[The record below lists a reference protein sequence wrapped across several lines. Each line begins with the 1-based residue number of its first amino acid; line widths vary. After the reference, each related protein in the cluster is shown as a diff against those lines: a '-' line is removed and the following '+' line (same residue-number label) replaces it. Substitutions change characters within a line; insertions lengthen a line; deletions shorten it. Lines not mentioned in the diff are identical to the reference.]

1 MYYKCDLTWFMSW
14 NYDCKMILIW
24 TLLRSKTN
32 SWLIRTLLFRCIN
45 YVCVLASTPGSDIW
59 ASWCRRVSHAKLLG
73 PLFSSQMR
81 CAKINCERSAAKAKW
96 KGELLQ
102 TRATVNMPGTP
113 NFTVLKRIN
122 RSTFQMMTVTKGEE
136 RLMAEQLKVW
146 PSSDCQSPIKL
157 MVWNLTDTSSALDC
171 AISHP
176 GDLLGTSRALP
187 LDINSFALCWGADLA
202 SLLTVLKQVVQD
214 LAPDGGWS
222 TPFPKNV
229 MPLEGKSDKMSLS
242 QSWWVLLA
250 HAAFQV
256 FLFFSIY
263 IYIKTTHTSGQR
275 HPKTTS
281 CHVGRCIG
289 QAGKGVQMSNRMHEN
304 RGLHVLGQNNLP
316 FTVIQLP
323 VVMLM
328 VSLRSSERKWL
339 LLFSL
344 RHHRRRSDGAEVPP
358 QPHSFLL
365 CYR

>member
-1 MYYKCDLTWFMSW
+1 MKRFCQIFAYKRYSFPPVHHRVSRWWKVVLKCNEYYKCDLTWFMSW

-102 TRATVNMPGTP
+102 TRATVNMPETP

-122 RSTFQMMTVTKGEE
+122 RSTLQMMTVTKGEE

-229 MPLEGKSDKMSLS
+229 MPLVWLDVTLTDAPSIYSE
-242 QSWWVLLA
+242 SWWVLLA

-263 IYIKTTHTSGQR
+263 IYKNNTHIRAATPQDNLLPCREMHRSGRKRSPNEQ
-275 HPKTTS
+275 
-281 CHVGRCIG
+281 
-289 QAGKGVQMSNRMHEN
+289 
-304 RGLHVLGQNNLP
+304 QNAW
-316 FTVIQLP
+316 
-323 VVMLM
+323 
-328 VSLRSSERKWL
+328 E
-339 LLFSL
+339 
-344 RHHRRRSDGAEVPP
+344 
-358 QPHSFLL
+358 
-365 CYR
+365 